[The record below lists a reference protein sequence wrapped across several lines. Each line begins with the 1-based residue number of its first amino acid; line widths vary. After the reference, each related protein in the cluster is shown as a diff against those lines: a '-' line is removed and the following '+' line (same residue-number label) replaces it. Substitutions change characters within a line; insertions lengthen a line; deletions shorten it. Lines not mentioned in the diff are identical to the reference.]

1 MRTRA
6 LVAAAV
12 ISATVG
18 CYKVRPVW
26 EPEEFLAHANPE
38 VVYVRTSDPRQLHK
52 PPTWVAQP
60 RLTGDTLRGTGENG
74 GSVAVAWADVM
85 DVYAKQ
91 IDGTRTAAAVIGM
104 SIFTG
109 LIVYS
114 LVQNADGEY
123 PPPCS
128 VPGGSYDHDR
138 DPECSRP
145 I

>member
-6 LVAAAV
+6 LVAAAC

-26 EPEEFLAHANPE
+26 EPEAFLAHANPE
-38 VVYVRTSDPRQLHK
+38 VVYVRTSNPRRAHL

-60 RLTGDTLRGTGENG
+60 RLTGDTLRGTGEDG

-85 DVYAKQ
+85 DVYARQ

-138 DPECSRP
+138 DAECSRP